1 MLEGG
6 SDRQP
11 GPRVPKA
18 GSLVSTPGEN
28 AALVSTEHGAPNRAL
43 MLEGGTNLPS
53 GAGVPKARSLPT
65 PREDA
70 ALVLTEHGALNK
82 AFMIQDLLQG
92 GD

>member
-28 AALVSTEHGAPNRAL
+28 AALVSTEHSALNALSYVLMLEGGTDLLSRGDVIEARSLVSTPGENAALVSTEHGAPNRAL
-43 MLEGGTNLPS
+43 MLEG
-53 GAGVPKARSLPT
+53 
-65 PREDA
+65 
-70 ALVLTEHGALNK
+70 
-82 AFMIQDLLQG
+82 
-92 GD
+92 